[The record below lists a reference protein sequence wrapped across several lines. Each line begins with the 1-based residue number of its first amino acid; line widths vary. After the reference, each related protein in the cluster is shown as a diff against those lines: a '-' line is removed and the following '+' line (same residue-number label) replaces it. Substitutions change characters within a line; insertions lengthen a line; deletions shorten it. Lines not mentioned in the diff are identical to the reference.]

1 MTGCRVVVIGG
12 GASGLAAAVS
22 ATQNGAE
29 VTVLEHK
36 DRVGKKILMT
46 GNGKCNLTNVS
57 DYHGKYFSSDEKSLE
72 KIYKTFECF
81 GADKTIEFFENKGL
95 FGGEGQL
102 SLNCE
107 DSGSTLRFLM
117 QVALL
122 SGREVIMSGK
132 GRLMQRPQKPYFDLF
147 DKIGVEYELSGD
159 SLRLKGKLTA

>member
-72 KIYKTFECF
+72 KIYNTFECF
-81 GADKTIEFFENKGL
+81 GADKTIEFFENIGIASYNEITQENILNLLPKEVMDKYNVVVQVIDPVL
-95 FGGEGQL
+95 DITDKKDIMKNVTVTL
-102 SLNCE
+102 SYN
-107 DSGSTLRFLM
+107 
-117 QVALL
+117 VN
-122 SGREVIMSGK
+122 
-132 GRLMQRPQKPYFDLF
+132 
-147 DKIGVEYELSGD
+147 GVEYSCTMQRIKVKE
-159 SLRLKGKLTA
+159 